1 MNIGNNKI
9 SRLKKKKKRERKH
22 LYAIEDSEQSN
33 LFNMTSAEGKKKNI
47 SLGLRG
53 ISKEFNS
60 AQREEADGQPYPEA
74 GDSRGY

>member
-1 MNIGNNKI
+1 MNIENNKI
-9 SRLKKKKKRERKH
+9 SCLKKKERKH

-33 LFNMTSAEGKKKNI
+33 LFNMTSAEGKKNV